1 MGKRAFQKVITGPPA
16 RMVYILRRPFYI
28 FSLPAE
34 RRMKRKGPQEV
45 P

>member
-1 MGKRAFQKVITGPPA
+1 MGMRARAFQKAITGPPA
-16 RMVYILRRPFYI
+16 RMVYILRGPFFY
-28 FSLPAE
+28 LPAE